1 MRKTTSISSLPRAAA
16 IGVMALLF
24 AVSAQQPASATS
36 ATSEACTALGN
47 LADDSRKPQDLDV
60 RSPAP
65 VPDPGFNISWSIPD
79 AMPRDVLTGHCVH
92 KTHVDT
98 GSEERACNTAWPQA
112 TAIGW
117 NSCYHDSSGDLAC
130 YGGVHRLKVKFTTN
144 CGIELPYSDSVDYT
158 YGTYTP

>member
-1 MRKTTSISSLPRAAA
+1 MRKTTSISSLARAAA
-16 IGVMALLF
+16 IVVMALLF

-36 ATSEACTALGN
+36 ATSAACTALGD
-47 LADDSRKPQDLDV
+47 LAEDSRKPQDLDV

-65 VPDPGFNISWSIPD
+65 PNAGFNISWSIPAD
-79 AMPRDVLTGHCVH
+79 MPRDVLTGHCVH

-98 GSEERACNTAWPQA
+98 GTEAQTCLYLHPQS
-112 TAIGW
+112 TETGW
-117 NSCYHDSSGDLAC
+117 DSCYGNYPNSVC
-130 YGGVHRLKVKFTTN
+130 YRGVHRLKVKFKTN

>member
-1 MRKTTSISSLPRAAA
+1 MRKTISISSISRTAA
-16 IGVMALLF
+16 IGVLALLF
-24 AVSAQQPASATS
+24 AVSAQQASATS

-47 LADDSRKPQDLDV
+47 LPEASRKPTILEV
-60 RSPAP
+60 LSPAP
-65 VPDPGFNISWSIPD
+65 PAGFNISWSIPD

-117 NSCYHDSSGDLAC
+117 NSCYHDSSGDLTC

-158 YGTYTP
+158 YGTYRP